1 MKTYYIMQDRLG
13 LSFRYFQALIFQY
26 LGMIVSS
33 TLISDAPVEYNLSI
47 NIFMR
52 E

>member
-1 MKTYYIMQDRLG
+1 MKAYYIMQDRPG
-13 LSFRYFQALIFQY
+13 LSFRYFQALIFQCH
-26 LGMIVSS
+26 GMILLS

-52 E
+52 